1 MKGDI
6 KVVYHCLFEQ
16 SGTFKNEFKKLG
28 YEAYDYD
35 ILDDFGQTDF
45 KVDLFNEIEKAYGGG
60 NSIFDTFSPDDE
72 VIAFFPCTRFEA
84 QILLNFRGEN
94 VGMKGWDE
102 PKKLRYD
109 LKLHQ
114 ELTRNYELITKLA
127 LIAFERNI
135 KLIIENPYCEQHYLR
150 RYWCIKPLIIDYD
163 RRDRGDYFKK
173 PTQYFFLNRK
183 PSNNL
188 IYECGD
194 LKKTKTISN
203 TSSKVERSMIS
214 SDYANRFIR
223 EFIL

>member
-163 RRDRGDYFKK
+163 RRNRGDYFKK

-188 IYECGD
+188 IYECVD

>member
-1 MKGDI
+1 MK
-6 KVVYHCLFEQ
+6 
-16 SGTFKNEFKKLG
+16 SKKH
-28 YEAYDYD
+28 
-35 ILDDFGQTDF
+35 T
-45 KVDLFNEIEKAYGGG
+45 GGG

-188 IYECGD
+188 IYECVD